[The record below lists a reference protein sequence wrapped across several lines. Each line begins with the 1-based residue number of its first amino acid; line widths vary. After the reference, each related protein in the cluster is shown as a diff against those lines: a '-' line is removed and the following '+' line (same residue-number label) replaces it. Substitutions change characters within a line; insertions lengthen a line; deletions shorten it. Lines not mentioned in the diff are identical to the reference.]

1 MIFGY
6 FGYNHMRRSLALLVF
21 LAFAPQPLLAE
32 WRVGPGS
39 ELYDGTISAFG
50 VTERGVGALAL
61 MCREGKPLLW
71 TQGWALSKAGPDR
84 QESFS
89 VIVDGQSFPVSGLHL
104 PEEGLWTGAPP
115 GALIAAL
122 RAGSRAVVAVPGEA
136 QVGVS
141 LRGSSRAISQVL
153 DGCGGSAA
161 AATGTPGSGRVVL
174 FGQLIATECG
184 GGYSI
189 TDDAEMTGRLDGDD
203 TPDFVLDWSGVTC
216 DDRSKGRGAGFC
228 GAALCTIEIAFT
240 ETQSRQQVLGVNPEL
255 VDRAFGQKALKT
267 TTQGAT
273 CGGAAQVCDV
283 IWVWNGSKLEP
294 VR

>member
-1 MIFGY
+1 MSRF
-6 FGYNHMRRSLALLVF
+6 LALILF
-21 LAFAPQPLLAE
+21 LSVVPQSLLAQ

-39 ELYDGTISAFG
+39 ELYDGTVSAFG

-71 TQGWALSKAGPDR
+71 TQGWALAKAGPDR

-115 GALIAAL
+115 DALIAAL
-122 RAGSRAVVAVPGEA
+122 RAGSRAVVAVPGET

-141 LRGSSRAISQVL
+141 LRGSSRAITEVL
-153 DGCGGSAA
+153 DGCGGGVSP
-161 AATGTPGSGRVVL
+161 ATGPSEAGGIVY
-174 FGQLIATECG
+174 FGQLIATQCG

-189 TDDAEMTGRLDGDD
+189 ADGAEMTGRLDGDE
-203 TPDFVLDWSGVTC
+203 TPDFVLDWGGVTC

-255 VDRAFGQKALKT
+255 VDRAFGMKALKT

-283 IWVWNGSKLEP
+283 IWVWNGAKLEP
-294 VR
+294 VE

>member
-1 MIFGY
+1 M
-6 FGYNHMRRSLALLVF
+6 NRF
-21 LAFAPQPLLAE
+21 LASIFFLVLAPQPLLAE
-32 WRVGPGS
+32 WQIGPGA
-39 ELYDGTISAFG
+39 EIYDGTTSAFG

-61 MCREGKPLLW
+61 MCRDSKPLLW
-71 TQGWALSKAGPDR
+71 TQGWAPAKAGPDR
-84 QESFS
+84 EESFS

-115 GALIAAL
+115 SGLIAAL
-122 RAGSRAVVAVPGEA
+122 RAGSRAVVTVPKEA
-136 QVGVS
+136 PVGVS

-153 DGCGGSAA
+153 DECEGDETTA
-161 AATGTPGSGRVVL
+161 GRAPEPDPVVL
-174 FGQLIATECG
+174 FGQLIATHCG
-184 GGYSI
+184 GAYSI
-189 TDDAEMTGRLDGDD
+189 TADAEMTGRLDGDD
-203 TPDFVLDWSGVTC
+203 TPDFVLDWGGVTC
-216 DDRSKGRGAGFC
+216 NDRSKGRGAGFC

-273 CGGAAQVCDV
+273 CGGGAQVCDV

-294 VR
+294 VK

>member
-1 MIFGY
+1 M
-6 FGYNHMRRSLALLVF
+6 NRF
-21 LAFAPQPLLAE
+21 LASIFFLVLAPQPLLAE
-32 WRVGPGS
+32 WRIGPGA
-39 ELYDGTISAFG
+39 EIYKGTTSAFG

-61 MCREGKPLLW
+61 MCQDGKPLLW

-89 VIVDGQSFPVSGLHL
+89 VIVDGQSFPVRGLHL

-153 DGCGGSAA
+153 DGCKRDETTAASA
-161 AATGTPGSGRVVL
+161 PEPGRVVL
-174 FGQLIATECG
+174 FGQLIATQCG

-189 TDDAEMTGRLDGDD
+189 TDDAEMTGRLDGDN
-203 TPDFVLDWSGVTC
+203 TPDFVLDWGGVTC

-228 GAALCTIEIAFT
+228 GATLCTIEIAFT

-294 VR
+294 LQ